1 MHPGGRTGSQISRTY
16 STRYVAM
23 RAPAGV
29 SPDHKNWALAKHPA
43 FAAKVLRKS
52 RQMQWYPGS
61 APKPSIELQQT
72 RAQAEPNIL
81 EGTTTIPAI
90 GLASPH
96 PTQSGALDAQTII
109 GSQAAAHDNAVVA
122 VAAAVD
128 VAAASPAA
136 LASQSPSPSPT
147 EPPRRHSVSSPKMLF
162 SDLYKSTK
170 LPLSRLRLHSH
181 TVPVSP
187 EYDADLVSKDKIKQK
202 EAVKRFL
209 SSRIR
214 NDWEFKWPPSLEVIE
229 SPHKQ
234 DQEPGSA
241 TIGSPP
247 DDTVD
252 DPSDDE
258 LEDDA
263 VSTYSTVSEDPDHFC
278 PRAEWLSDLSDDDE
292 PTSPSA
298 YRFENPDAVGSTV
311 KATELARSAKRRRA
325 VRAEMEWNPGLACF
339 NARRDAWT
347 GARVARVRPKPASPV
362 AASPSS
368 RRLSFWR
375 LSNPASPLSP
385 TELSGTAAP
394 LSPAATRTSGDTT
407 AVSSDNESKGP
418 RVNQDPST
426 YPIEILLPKPPP
438 LLPPAN
444 PMRASIVPSAYPAIY
459 DKIVVSSMTPACPV
473 NLSDVIRSCV
483 AGWKRDGEWPP
494 RATEPPP
501 VVAVRNKRKDS
512 SASHS
517 KTNAGRRMSFNF
529 LGRRHSAGGDPNAAT
544 GNPSQLKNDDP
555 NTGGKGV
562 RRSIQRVLGLGHER
576 TNSNMSANSAV
587 TG

>member
-1 MHPGGRTGSQISRTY
+1 
-16 STRYVAM
+16 
-23 RAPAGV
+23 
-29 SPDHKNWALAKHPA
+29 
-43 FAAKVLRKS
+43 
-52 RQMQWYPGS
+52 
-61 APKPSIELQQT
+61 
-72 RAQAEPNIL
+72 
-81 EGTTTIPAI
+81 
-90 GLASPH
+90 
-96 PTQSGALDAQTII
+96 
-109 GSQAAAHDNAVVA
+109 
-122 VAAAVD
+122 
-128 VAAASPAA
+128 
-136 LASQSPSPSPT
+136 
-147 EPPRRHSVSSPKMLF
+147 MLF

-170 LPLSRLRLHSH
+170 LPLSRLRLHAH

-214 NDWEFKWPPSLEVIE
+214 DDWEFKWPPSSEVVE

-247 DDTVD
+247 DDIVD
-252 DPSDDE
+252 EPSDDE

-325 VRAEMEWNPGLACF
+325 VRAEMKWNPGLACF

-347 GARVARVRPKPASPV
+347 GARVARVRPKLASPV

-394 LSPAATRTSGDTT
+394 LSPTATRTSGDTT
-407 AVSSDNESKGP
+407 AVSSSDNESKGP

-426 YPIEILLPKPPP
+426 YPVEILLPKPPP

-444 PMRASIVPSAYPAIY
+444 PMRASITPSAYPAIY

-529 LGRRHSAGGDPNAAT
+529 LGRRLSGGGDPNAAM
-544 GNPSQLKNDDP
+544 GNSSLLKNDDP
-555 NTGGKGV
+555 NMGGKGM

-576 TNSNMSANSAV
+576 TNSNMSAHSAV
-587 TG
+587 AG